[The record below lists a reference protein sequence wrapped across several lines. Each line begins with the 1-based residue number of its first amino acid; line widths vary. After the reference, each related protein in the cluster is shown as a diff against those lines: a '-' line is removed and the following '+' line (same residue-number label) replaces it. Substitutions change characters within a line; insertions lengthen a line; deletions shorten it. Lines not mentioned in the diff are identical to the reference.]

1 VTGRYHE
8 TKAKDTSLLGGGKPA
23 ISLASRP
30 ANGWKVDEQDM
41 GGTSALMPAIG
52 KMKAIASR
60 VEESRGEF
68 RRSAAARREGS
79 ADFGS
84 VTAIDEAESP
94 PSNRRDNASIGAHPQ
109 AFHFPDDF
117 ASSDDDD
124 SDDDEGG
131 WLASSTFGTGHGSPR
146 QPNPETSSR
155 IGLDDASDV
164 DRQNGTRRP
173 LSEGFEDTFDPMG
186 TFGASIDDP
195 FAGDDDDGFGPFSDA
210 AASDESALF
219 DTFGDFGEFQSGS
232 GSTGSISGDASGELT
247 PTGDSWTF
255 ASASS
260 SGTSTSDDLSEGD
273 IRTVNVSDS
282 SP

>member
-1 VTGRYHE
+1 
-8 TKAKDTSLLGGGKPA
+8 
-23 ISLASRP
+23 
-30 ANGWKVDEQDM
+30 
-41 GGTSALMPAIG
+41 
-52 KMKAIASR
+52 
-60 VEESRGEF
+60 
-68 RRSAAARREGS
+68 
-79 ADFGS
+79 
-84 VTAIDEAESP
+84 
-94 PSNRRDNASIGAHPQ
+94 
-109 AFHFPDDF
+109 
-117 ASSDDDD
+117 
-124 SDDDEGG
+124 
-131 WLASSTFGTGHGSPR
+131 
-146 QPNPETSSR
+146 
-155 IGLDDASDV
+155 
-164 DRQNGTRRP
+164 
-173 LSEGFEDTFDPMG
+173 MG

-210 AASDESALF
+210 AASGTDPFTFPSSFSDELDESALF